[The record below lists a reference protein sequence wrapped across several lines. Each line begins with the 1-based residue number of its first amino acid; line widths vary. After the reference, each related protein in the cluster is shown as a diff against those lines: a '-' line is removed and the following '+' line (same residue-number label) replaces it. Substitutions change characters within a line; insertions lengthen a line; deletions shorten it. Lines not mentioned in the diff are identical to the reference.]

1 MSAGTT
7 KFWRTPG
14 GAHTRGLDRRS
25 FLKTGVAGA
34 TGLVIGFYLPG
45 RFEALAA
52 SPAGAASPASL
63 NAWMRIGTDDTV
75 TMMIDKSEMGQGIQ
89 TALCMIAAE
98 ELECDWKK
106 IRTEFAPAAKEYFNP
121 AFGMQGT
128 GGSSSVRSSWDP
140 MRKAGAAARDM
151 LLQAAAQ
158 KWGVEKSTCRAEN
171 SVIFHDATK
180 RKLTYGSVAEAAAK
194 LPVPQDVPLKDPKQ
208 YRVIGKPIKRLDTP
222 DKVNGRAEFGLDVR
236 RPGMLYAVVLRCPV
250 FGGKVASFDAAKAK
264 AVPGVK
270 NVVEI
275 SKGIAVVADNTWTAM
290 QGRRALDVK
299 WDEGP
304 NAGVTSESISKL
316 FADRT
321 MQPGSE
327 ARKEGDAA
335 TALAG
340 AAQKIEAVYEAP
352 FQAHATME
360 PQNCTADVRADRVD
374 VWAPTQFQTMAQGM
388 AAKIS
393 GLKPE
398 AAFIHTTF
406 LGGGFGRKAGTD
418 FIIEA
423 VEISKDVGAPVKLTW
438 SREDDMQHDYYR
450 PASYARMAGGIGSD
464 GWPVAWTT
472 NVACPSIMEAWF
484 PGSTKNNLD
493 PTSVEGVANLPYS
506 IPNILV
512 NYQRTETGIPVGFW
526 RSVGNSQNGFF
537 SECFMDELAFAAKK
551 DPYEFRRHL
560 LDKAPRHLG
569 VLELAAQKAAWD
581 KPLPAGR
588 FRGIAVLFA
597 FESFAA
603 QVVEISVDRS
613 AKTLKVHRV
622 VCAVDVGQVVNPAT
636 IAAQSESSVVYGLSS
651 ALYGNITIS
660 GGRVKETS
668 FNNYPVLRLDEMPV
682 VEVHIVPS
690 NEKPTGAG
698 ELSVPPVG
706 PALCNAIF
714 AATGKRVR
722 RLPIRPEDLA

>member
-7 KFWRTPG
+7 LKIGR
-14 GAHTRGLDRRS
+14 RG
-25 FLKTGVAGA
+25 FLKTSAVGA

-45 RFEALAA
+45 RMEALAA
-52 SPAGAASPASL
+52 FPADMQPASL
-63 NAWMRIGTDDTV
+63 NAWMLISPDDTV
-75 TMMIDKSEMGQGIQ
+75 KIMIDKSEMGQGIL

-106 IRTEFAPAAKEYFNP
+106 IRTEFAPAATQYFNP
-121 AFGMQGT
+121 AFHMQGT

-140 MRKAGAAARDM
+140 MRTAGAAARDM
-151 LLQAAAQ
+151 LLQAAAA
-158 KWGVEKSTCRAEN
+158 KWSVDKSTCRAEN
-171 SVIFHDATK
+171 GVIFHDATK
-180 RKLTYGSVAEAAAK
+180 RKLTYGSVAEAASK

-208 YRVIGKPIKRLDTP
+208 YRVIGKATKRLDTP
-222 DKVNGRAEFGLDVR
+222 DKVNGRTEFGLDVR
-236 RPGMLYAVVLRCPV
+236 RPGMLYAVVQRCPV
-250 FGGKVASFDAAKAK
+250 FGGKVASFDATKAK

-270 NVVEI
+270 NVIEI
-275 SKGIAVVADNTWTAM
+275 SNGVAVVADNTWTAM
-290 QGRRALDVK
+290 QGRRALTVK

-304 NAGVTSESISKL
+304 NAGVSSETISKL

-321 MQPGSE
+321 MQAGSE
-327 ARKEGDAA
+327 ARKEGDAGA
-335 TALAG
+335 ALSG
-340 AAQKIEAVYEAP
+340 AAQKIEAVYEVP

-360 PQNCTADVRADRVD
+360 PINCTADVRADRVD
-374 VWAPTQFQTMAQGM
+374 VWGPVQFQTTSQAM
-388 AAKIS
+388 AAKTC

-398 AAFIHTTF
+398 NAFIHTTY

-418 FIIEA
+418 FTREA
-423 VEISKDVGAPVKLTW
+423 VEISKAVGAPVKLTW
-438 SREDDMQHDYYR
+438 SREDDTQHDYYR
-450 PASYARMAGGIGSD
+450 PASYARMAGAIGTD

-472 NVACPSIMEAWF
+472 RIACPSIMEAWF

-512 NYQRTETGIPVGFW
+512 DYQRTETGIPVGFW
-526 RSVGNSQNGFF
+526 RSVGASQNGFF
-537 SECFMDELAFAAKK
+537 SECFMDELAAAAKK
-551 DPYEFRRHL
+551 DPYEFRRHM
-560 LDKAPRHLG
+560 LDKAPRHLA
-569 VLELAAQKAAWD
+569 VLELAAQKAGWD

-588 FRGIAVLFA
+588 FRGIAVLTA

-603 QVVEISVDRS
+603 QVVEISLNRT
-613 AKTLKVHRV
+613 AKTVKVHRV
-622 VCAVDVGQVVNPAT
+622 VSAVDVGQVVNPST
-636 IAAQSESSVVYGLSS
+636 ITAQSESAIVYGLSS
-651 ALYGNITIS
+651 ALHGNITIT

-668 FNNYPVLRLDEMPV
+668 FDSYPVLRMNEMPV
-682 VEVHIVPS
+682 IEVHIVAS
-690 NEKPTGAG
+690 TEKPTGAG

-714 AATGKRVR
+714 AATGRRIR